1 MLNVFKKKLIIN
13 KNIINHYKNFIFNIN
28 IQKKK
33 LKRVS
38 FLQKYIITKVVLENN

>member
-1 MLNVFKKKLIIN
+1 MFSKKLIIN

-28 IQKKK
+28 IQKRQI
-33 LKRVS
+33 KRVS